1 MRRALADCRRV
12 ARRPS
17 EAMRSPIQD
26 VQPSAVEGEM
36 PSQTIVPITDD
47 ARPIQWEA
55 VFTKALRTNSRVRD
69 VLAVLEIDA
78 DNLQEILRAR
88 QTQCRRFGQQLLLG
102 EGLGSTCFT
111 LSALA
116 RPLLPSETEEGTRCI
131 LAGSSKP
138 LAPPRAGVCRFVE

>member
-26 VQPSAVEGEM
+26 VQPSSVEGEM

-69 VLAVLEIDA
+69 VLAVLEVDA

-88 QTQCRRFGQQLLLG
+88 AKLSVADLASSSFWVKVLVAHVSRSPLSH
-102 EGLGSTCFT
+102 GLFF
-111 LSALA
+111 LQKRKKA
-116 RPLLPSETEEGTRCI
+116 RG
-131 LAGSSKP
+131 A
-138 LAPPRAGVCRFVE
+138 

>member
-26 VQPSAVEGEM
+26 VQPFAVEGEM

-55 VFTKALRTNSRVRD
+55 VFTKALRTNSQGD
-69 VLAVLEIDA
+69 SP
-78 DNLQEILRAR
+78 RAR